1 MIGLLRNISIAKRLL
16 LTSLIV
22 ATSLVVLSVLAL
34 ISNKS
39 NMIDDRQSKIQHLVE
54 STSGTLEYFH
64 QKEQKGELT
73 REQAQQQAKDAIK
86 QQRYD
91 GDNYFWINDSAPI
104 MIMHPTKPALDGQ
117 SLGDFKDPN
126 GVYLFNEMV
135 AIVKKQQSGFV
146 AYHWPKPGFDNPVA
160 KISFVK
166 GFQPWGWIVGS
177 GIYLDD
183 VDTAFKS
190 DVMSFAMINV
200 VIVIFISGLLFLIA
214 QSILQPL
221 SDTNTMMQQIAVGDG
236 DLSRRLNTDGRD
248 DIAELAS
255 YFNQFI
261 DNLANMVGSIRLG
274 VERNLKSGNLLPE
287 VVDEI
292 RRSSAEQNDQMQ
304 LIASSI
310 EQMLASSREIA
321 LITADASTDAGEV
334 DTQAKNGERIVSE
347 TVSAIETLAKDLAQ
361 GQEITTTL
369 QKGSTSIGS
378 VLDVIRGIA
387 DQTNLLALNAAIEA
401 ARAGEQGRG
410 FAVVA
415 DEVRTLAS
423 RTQVSTN
430 EIQQM
435 IEQLQAGATQAVEAM
450 EACKSQSDDLVGT
463 SMQANESLSSI
474 LDMTSRISDKNHQIA
489 TAAEEQ
495 NVTLAEVSQWCNRA
509 SALSTSVSQ
518 EVEKTVETADVIT
531 DVARGLED
539 TVSGFKTR

>member
-1 MIGLLRNISIAKRLL
+1 LIGLLRNISIAKRLL

-54 STSGTLEYFH
+54 SATGTLDYFY
-64 QKEQKGELT
+64 QMAQQGQLT
-73 REQAQQQAKDAIK
+73 KEQAQQQAKDVIK

-91 GDNYFWINDSAPI
+91 GDNYFWINDSAPT

-183 VDTAFKS
+183 VDAAFKS

-261 DNLANMVGSIRLG
+261 DNLANMVGSIRQG

>member
-1 MIGLLRNISIAKRLL
+1 LIGLLRNISIAKRLL